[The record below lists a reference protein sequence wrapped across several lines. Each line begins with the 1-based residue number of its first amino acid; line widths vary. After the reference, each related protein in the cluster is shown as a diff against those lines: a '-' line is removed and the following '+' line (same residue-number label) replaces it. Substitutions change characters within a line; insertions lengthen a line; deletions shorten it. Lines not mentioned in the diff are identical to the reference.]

1 MAIRIFILILIFGQF
16 SCSFS
21 SGKTLKKEG
30 QQLDELFS
38 IMQGSYSSQEQAEAD
53 SSYFNISLHMYPIW
67 QAKSGSRWLYVE
79 QALFSKQDQPYRVRI
94 YELKSVD
101 ANTIE
106 SKVYTLKN
114 QERFIGHW
122 KDASFFD
129 EFDESILEE
138 REGCA
143 VYLDRQGKKRYGG
156 STKAEACKSTLRGAS
171 YASSK
176 VVVEKNSVT
185 SWDQG
190 FDDQGN
196 QVWGA
201 EKGPYIFIKL

>member
-1 MAIRIFILILIFGQF
+1 
-16 SCSFS
+16 
-21 SGKTLKKEG
+21 
-30 QQLDELFS
+30 LDELFS

-106 SKVYTLKN
+106 SKVYKLKN

-129 EFDESILEE
+129 EFDESLM
-138 REGCA
+138 
-143 VYLDRQGKKRYGG
+143 
-156 STKAEACKSTLRGAS
+156 
-171 YASSK
+171 
-176 VVVEKNSVT
+176 
-185 SWDQG
+185 
-190 FDDQGN
+190 
-196 QVWGA
+196 
-201 EKGPYIFIKL
+201 